1 MCMPS
6 LRHTHK
12 NTNVNVMKSTSSCD
26 YDSVHQL
33 CYCPPGASGR
43 ADRTTGPRN
52 VEVWKRIIILKK
64 DRNCGWM
71 EVNKTVCNNM
81 GCHSEHTVILHKHL
95 KGAEQVCKLVIV
107 PMCQRSSLHPRH
119 CKRCQLSWSAGEM
132 LQCLVVISVSH
143 CQNKHSKISSSQKFP
158 QVCCQPRPCF
168 VQTVCTVG
176 CRRIRWNYICLN
188 PQFKRLLWCT
198 SLWIPVNQV
207 KPLHTTD
214 FLKLLNQ

>member
-1 MCMPS
+1 M
-6 LRHTHK
+6 
-12 NTNVNVMKSTSSCD
+12 
-26 YDSVHQL
+26 
-33 CYCPPGASGR
+33 
-43 ADRTTGPRN
+43 
-52 VEVWKRIIILKK
+52 
-64 DRNCGWM
+64 CGWM
-71 EVNKTVCNNM
+71 EGNKTVYKNM

-95 KGAEQVCKLVIV
+95 KGADQVCKLVIV

-143 CQNKHSKISSSQKFP
+143 RQNKHSKISSSLKFP
-158 QVCCQPRPCF
+158 QVCCQPRACF

-198 SLWIPVNQV
+198 SLWIPVNQD
-207 KPLHTTD
+207 KPLQTQLPYLNFLVKRACQRKTIYLQNVIFSGVDVESDLVKKRMMMHFD
-214 FLKLLNQ
+214 DVFLKVM